1 MSDLKAR
8 LQTATVVAMRTRE
21 KKRVAALRLINA
33 AIKQVEIDQGR
44 ELDDSAISQILAKQL
59 KQRQNSIEQFEKG
72 GRADLVAQEQYEID
86 LINEFLPE
94 MPSDDELEERVN
106 EVIADLGASSMK
118 DMGRVMQALRAQLP
132 GQVDMGIVSSL
143 VRNSLGK

>member
-1 MSDLKAR
+1 
-8 LQTATVVAMRTRE
+8 MRTRE